1 MSRPK
6 AEASSQKKTTKDGQA
21 QQGRTKKATPQKATA
36 KARAGQ
42 ADAPEVPV
50 SQRRVADNPVDMP
63 GQMQPRE
70 ALLDYDARQQIA
82 GVVVAV
88 IGIALLVFVL
98 APTSGIFA
106 QGVNA
111 FLHTLL
117 GVGAILA
124 PIALIAWSVTIF
136 TQRVGFAPARVIAGL
151 LLVALAVM
159 VGFGMTAPGCA
170 EDPSALFDVETLRAR
185 GGYVGNGLAWVLLS
199 LFGQGAGLVVTVG
212 VAVAGLIVIGFD
224 ISSVVL
230 RARAHHQQARARSL
244 ERRASR
250 EQRASWRYDDEP
262 AYQDDLPEDY
272 TPTVLFDPEGSRRPR
287 TASRPAAPAQAQVQA
302 QARAATTLIPFD
314 QDELEPEDLPVMPP
328 ASVMARAGVAGS
340 QKTTLLD
347 DAAEEG
353 PRGWDA
359 RFVQEDMP
367 ASADTPA
374 YAWAQ
379 GCDAAPQQSPRP
391 RSQGNRF
398 VLDES
403 LPQPPQSLVNKRA
416 RRASSGWWDPADE
429 WRRDEFDPNDLGDG
443 SADSLVP
450 GVIPGA
456 PLYYDETTAEA
467 NREDNSQ
474 ARVKAYG
481 VSEDVPTHG
490 ADRAADG
497 SVSLAAVSDDRE
509 LSAFEAARAT
519 KGGQVPAGCAPAQK
533 AVLSEGSEAAAT
545 TSMRTATSAK
555 PAEYV
560 LEEEQPACTNR
571 VADPVD
577 GPEAS
582 RPETRE
588 ETVDD
593 GTYELPWEEPGADAR
608 GQEAPACQANHRSHR
623 ATRPESQSVFAE
635 QPARLA
641 SSRQDAGLL
650 TDDGG
655 DKPAADNDRP
665 YELPPVTLAKRSNGG
680 RGFVAEHSE
689 DAEETAAALQSALA
703 EFGVDA
709 RVVDGVE
716 GPTFTTYRLCPG
728 KGVRVKKI
736 SELENDIARTLAAT
750 SVRIYSPVAGTN
762 YVGVEVANGS
772 RRNVAFGD
780 VLPCVTGGPLD
791 FAVGLDA
798 GGKPVHADL
807 GKLPHLLIA
816 GTTGSGKSVT
826 VNSIILSMLM
836 RDTPEELRLI
846 IVDPKQVEFSEYAG
860 IPHLAM
866 PVVTDS
872 RQAAAALQWAVTEMD
887 RRYRVF
893 SNLGVRDLAS
903 YNSLVNRLRNDGQET
918 NLANLPC
925 VVVVIDELA
934 DLMMVAKKDVEASI
948 VRVAQLGR
956 AAGIHLV
963 IATQTPRADIV
974 TGLIRANVANRI
986 ALRVS
991 KGTDSQIII
1000 DQKGAEK
1007 LLPHGDMLYLEAAF
1021 GDIPRRIQG
1030 CNITDEEKS
1039 AILAHIKAQ
1048 PAAKPCAMAP
1058 MPGTGAQL
1066 SLDTSVDATGP
1077 SPQPHDGGNDDDPL
1091 AWEAAKL
1098 VVENQLGSTSM
1109 LQRRMKLGYARAGR
1123 VMDMLEEMGVVG
1135 PARGSKPRDV
1145 LVADL
1150 DELETLRSA
1159 STPSGE

>member
-6 AEASSQKKTTKDGQA
+6 AEASSQKKTTKDSQA
-21 QQGRTKKATPQKATA
+21 QQARTKKATPQKATA

-42 ADAPEVPV
+42 AGAPEAPA
-50 SQRRVADNPVDMP
+50 SQRRAADDPAGMP
-63 GQMQPRE
+63 GQAQPRE

-117 GVGAILA
+117 GVGAILV

-136 TQRVGFAPARVIAGL
+136 TQRVDFVPARVIAGL

-170 EDPSALFDVETLRAR
+170 EDPSALFDIAALRTR

-199 LFGQGAGLVVTVG
+199 HFGQGAGLVVTVG
-212 VAVAGLIVIGFD
+212 VAVAGLFVIGFD

-230 RARAHHQQARARSL
+230 RARARRQQARARGL

-287 TASRPAAPAQAQVQA
+287 TASRPVSPAQA
-302 QARAATTLIPFD
+302 QARATTTLIPFD

-347 DAAEEG
+347 DTAEEELHG
-353 PRGWDA
+353 GDV
-359 RFVQEDMP
+359 RFVQGGMP
-367 ASADTPA
+367 SPADEPA
-374 YAWAQ
+374 RPWAQ

-456 PLYYDETTAEA
+456 PLYYDEATADA

-474 ARVKAYG
+474 AQVKAYS
-481 VSEDVPTHG
+481 VSEDVPAHG
-490 ADRAADG
+490 SDRADEG
-497 SVSLAAVSDDRE
+497 SASLAAVSDDRE
-509 LSAFEAARAT
+509 LSAFEAARAS
-519 KGGQVPAGCAPAQK
+519 KGGRVPAGYAPAQK
-533 AVLSEGSEAAAT
+533 SVFSGGSEAAAT

-555 PAEYV
+555 AGEDV
-560 LEEEQPACTNR
+560 LEGEQPARADWAVDSVN
-571 VADPVD
+571 VA
-577 GPEAS
+577 GAS
-582 RPETRE
+582 WPETRE
-588 ETVDD
+588 ETADD
-593 GTYELPWEEPGADAR
+593 GAYEPPWEEPGEAAR
-608 GQEAPACQANHRSHR
+608 DQETPACQANPR
-623 ATRPESQSVFAE
+623 ARRAIRPESQSVFAE
-635 QPARLA
+635 QPACLA
-641 SSRQDAGLL
+641 SSRQDASLL
-650 TDDGG
+650 AGDGG
-655 DKPAADNDRP
+655 GEPALDNDRP

-709 RVVDGVE
+709 RVVDWVE

-903 YNSLVNRLRNDGQET
+903 YNSFVNRLRSDGQET
-918 NLANLPC
+918 NLATLPC

-963 IATQTPRADIV
+963 LATQTPRADIV

-1058 MPGTGAQL
+1058 MPGAGAQL

-1077 SPQPHDGGNDDDPL
+1077 SSQPHDGGNDDDPL

-1159 STPSGE
+1159 STTSGE